1 MTLGDAPIRRAR
13 VCFNRVM
20 AKRRTLTVASVN
32 VNGIR
37 AATRNG
43 ISSWIADRGAD
54 VVALQEV
61 RATDDIFT
69 AHVDDLWGASWHRMH
84 AESEAKGRAGVAVV
98 SHLPMTAGRVDIGG
112 KAARFD
118 RTGRWVEATFDP
130 DATGLDAP
138 LTVVSAYV
146 HTGDADDESRME
158 EKLSFFDAMTTRM
171 QYLRRGGRHVLIT
184 GDFNVGHTTRDIKNW
199 KGNRNSAGFLEVE
212 RAWFDRWFDELG
224 WVDIARSIA
233 GDIDG
238 PYTWWSFRGQAFD
251 RDVGWRIDYQVA
263 TPELA
268 ERATAS
274 HVDRA
279 PSYAERWSDHAPL
292 VVDFRI

>member
-1 MTLGDAPIRRAR
+1 
-13 VCFNRVM
+13 M

-43 ISSWIADRGAD
+43 ISSWIADRGPD

-61 RATDDIFT
+61 RATDDIFAT
-69 AHVDDLWGASWHRMH
+69 HVDDLWGASWHRMH

-98 SHLPMTAGRVDIGG
+98 SHLPITAGRIDIGG
-112 KAARFD
+112 KADRFD

-130 DATGLDAP
+130 EATGLDAP

-146 HTGDADDESRME
+146 HTGDADDENRME
-158 EKLSFFDAMTTRM
+158 EKLAFFDAMTTRM

-268 ERATAS
+268 ARATAS

>member
-1 MTLGDAPIRRAR
+1 
-13 VCFNRVM
+13 
-20 AKRRTLTVASVN
+20 

-43 ISSWIADRGAD
+43 ISSWIADRGPD

-69 AHVDDLWGASWHRMH
+69 THVDDLWGASWHRMH

-98 SHLPMTAGRVDIGG
+98 SHLPITAGRIDIGG
-112 KAARFD
+112 KADRFD

-130 DATGLDAP
+130 EATGLDAP

-146 HTGDADDESRME
+146 HTGDADDENRME
-158 EKLSFFDAMTTRM
+158 EKLAFFDAMTTRM

-268 ERATAS
+268 ARATAS

>member
-43 ISSWIADRGAD
+43 ISSWIADRGPD

-61 RATDDIFT
+61 RATDDIFAT
-69 AHVDDLWGASWHRMH
+69 HVDDLWGASWHRMH

-98 SHLPMTAGRVDIGG
+98 SHLPITAGRIDIGG
-112 KAARFD
+112 KADRFD

-130 DATGLDAP
+130 EATGLDAP

-146 HTGDADDESRME
+146 HTGDADDENRME
-158 EKLSFFDAMTTRM
+158 EKLAFFDAMTTRM

-268 ERATAS
+268 ARATAS

>member
-1 MTLGDAPIRRAR
+1 
-13 VCFNRVM
+13 M

-43 ISSWIADRGAD
+43 ISSWIADRGPD

-69 AHVDDLWGASWHRMH
+69 THVDDLWGASWHRMH

-98 SHLPMTAGRVDIGG
+98 SHLPITAGRIDIGG
-112 KAARFD
+112 KADRFD
-118 RTGRWVEATFDP
+118 RTGRWVEAAFDP
-130 DATGLDAP
+130 EATGLDAP

-146 HTGDADDESRME
+146 HTGDADDENRME
-158 EKLSFFDAMTTRM
+158 EKLAFFDAMTTRM
-171 QYLRRGGRHVLIT
+171 QYLRRGARHVLIT

-268 ERATAS
+268 ARATAS